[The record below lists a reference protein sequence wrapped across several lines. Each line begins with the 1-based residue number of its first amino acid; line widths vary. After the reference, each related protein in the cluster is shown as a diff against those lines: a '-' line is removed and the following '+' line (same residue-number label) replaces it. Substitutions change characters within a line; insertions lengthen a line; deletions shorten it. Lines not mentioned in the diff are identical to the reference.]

1 MKHRNLTR
9 LAAFLLAGA
18 TMIGFVSCTDKTTET
33 ETETQAVTETV
44 TETTITTETETK
56 IETETEIESESE
68 VESEVDTEM
77 DSDTETESQTE
88 TQAVT
93 EMATEAETEIESE
106 IETEI
111 ETELEVEPEIES
123 EIESESEFDSET
135 ETEGEVMMQMSALS
149 EMMQPIFGGNL
160 VRNETVMFMEKGD
173 VKSLLYPIGEIVSVT
188 SYDCTRTYVEGV
200 DYEVVNG
207 QLKVLE
213 GSSIPCITAEVYYN
227 YPGSIIQ
234 VDGQD
239 IFWGENAIQPYQVN
253 VTYTHE
259 STWTGYAQQSYSDL
273 YASFIAKLE
282 AGEDVT
288 IVFYGDS
295 ITYGANASWLA
306 GEEPNQYPYPVLFTH
321 ALADLFGYTVKHAD
335 YSYLTPS
342 EGLTGAPV
350 PPEED
355 YVAGDRGV
363 ITYINVSEGGEN
375 SNTGSYPN
383 KMQSYLVDPI
393 TEHGCDLFVLAYGM
407 NDNTSNINRND
418 ERIYNKVWSVA
429 PDAAVMLVS
438 TMVPQPGSN
447 VYREQYKQEDN
458 LLNFIKPLQRK
469 NKPIAVACMTSVS
482 LSILE
487 TKTFS
492 DYSGNNVNHP
502 NDFFNRVYAQTL
514 LQTLIGYENMR

>member
-1 MKHRNLTR
+1 MKQRNLTR
-9 LAAFLLAGA
+9 MVAILLASA
-18 TMIGFVSCTDKTTET
+18 TVIGLVACTDNTTET
-33 ETETQAVTETV
+33 ETETDTVAVTET
-44 TETTITTETETK
+44 ETETAAVSD
-56 IETETEIESESE
+56 TETQ
-68 VESEVDTEM
+68 TET
-77 DSDTETESQTE
+77 DAATESDTETET
-88 TQAVT
+88 
-93 EMATEAETEIESE
+93 
-106 IETEI
+106 
-111 ETELEVEPEIES
+111 
-123 EIESESEFDSET
+123 ET
-135 ETEGEVMMQMSALS
+135 ETEGGFHVYMSDLN
-149 EMMQPIFGGNL
+149 EMMQPIFSGNT

-213 GSSIPCITAEVYYN
+213 NSSIPCITAEVYYN

-234 VDGQD
+234 VDGKE

-259 STWTGYAQQSYSDL
+259 STWEGFKQQCHADL
-273 YASFIAKLE
+273 YADFIAKLE

-321 ALADLFGYTVKHAD
+321 ALADLYDYTVYHAD
-335 YSYLTPS
+335 YSHLTPS
-342 EGLTGAPV
+342 QGLTGAPL
-350 PPEED
+350 PPAD
-355 YVAGDRGV
+355 NYVAGTRGT

-383 KMQSYLVDPI
+383 KMESYLVDPI

-407 NDNTSNINRND
+407 NDNTDNINRND
-418 ERIYNKVWSVA
+418 ERIYKKVWSVA
-429 PDAAVMLVS
+429 PDAAVMLVA

-447 VYREQYKQEDN
+447 VYREQYKQEAN
-458 LLNFIKPLQRK
+458 LLSFIKSSQKRD

>member
-9 LAAFLLAGA
+9 LAALLLAGA
-18 TMIGFVSCTDKTTET
+18 TMIGFVACTDNTTET
-33 ETETQAVTETV
+33 ETETKTVTETV

-56 IETETEIESESE
+56 IETEIDTEVESAMETDM
-68 VESEVDTEM
+68 ESEVDTEI
-77 DSDTETESQTE
+77 QTE
-88 TQAVT
+88 AQTEAQT
-93 EMATEAETEIESE
+93 EMEF
-106 IETEI
+106 
-111 ETELEVEPEIES
+111 
-123 EIESESEFDSET
+123 ESESEFET
-135 ETEGEVMMQMSALS
+135 ETEGEVTMQMSALS
-149 EMMQPIFGGNL
+149 EMMQPIFAGNT

-234 VDGQD
+234 VDGQE

-259 STWTGYAQQSYSDL
+259 STWTGYTQQSYSDL

-306 GEEPNQYPYPVLFTH
+306 GEEPNQYPYPILFTH
-321 ALADLFGYTVKHAD
+321 ALADLFGYTVQHAD
-335 YSYLTPS
+335 YSYLTAS
-342 EGLTGAPV
+342 AGLTGAPV
-350 PPEED
+350 PPDED

-407 NDNTSNINRND
+407 NDDTSNINRND

-447 VYREQYKQEDN
+447 IYREQYKQEDN

>member
-1 MKHRNLTR
+1 MKHRTLTR

-18 TMIGFVSCTDKTTET
+18 TMLGLVACVGTTPGET
-33 ETETQAVTETV
+33 ETETKTVTETV
-44 TETTITTETETK
+44 TETEID
-56 IETETEIESESE
+56 TEIDTEVDTEADTEVESAMETDM
-68 VESEVDTEM
+68 ESEVDTEI
-77 DSDTETESQTE
+77 QTE
-88 TQAVT
+88 AQTEAQT
-93 EMATEAETEIESE
+93 EM
-106 IETEI
+106 
-111 ETELEVEPEIES
+111 EL
-123 EIESESEFDSET
+123 ESESEFETET
-135 ETEGEVMMQMSALS
+135 ETEGEVTMQMSALS
-149 EMMQPIFGGNL
+149 EMMQPIFAGNT

-173 VKSLLYPIGEIVSVT
+173 VKSLLYPISEVVSVT
-188 SYDCTRTYVEGV
+188 SYDCTRTYVEGE

-213 GSSIPCITAEVYYN
+213 GSSIPCITADVYYN

-259 STWTGYAQQSYSDL
+259 STWTGYTQQSYSDL

-306 GEEPNQYPYPVLFTH
+306 GEEPNQYPYPILFTH
-321 ALADLFGYTVKHAD
+321 ALADLFGYTVQHAD
-335 YSYLTPS
+335 YSYLTAS
-342 EGLTGAPV
+342 AGLTGAPV
-350 PPEED
+350 PPDED

-407 NDNTSNINRND
+407 NDDTSNINRND

>member
-18 TMIGFVSCTDKTTET
+18 TMLGLVACVGTTPGET
-33 ETETQAVTETV
+33 ETETKTVTETV
-44 TETTITTETETK
+44 TETEID
-56 IETETEIESESE
+56 TEIDTEVDTEADTEVESAMETDM
-68 VESEVDTEM
+68 ESEVDTEI
-77 DSDTETESQTE
+77 QTE
-88 TQAVT
+88 AQTEAQT
-93 EMATEAETEIESE
+93 EM
-106 IETEI
+106 
-111 ETELEVEPEIES
+111 EL
-123 EIESESEFDSET
+123 ESESEFETET
-135 ETEGEVMMQMSALS
+135 ETEGEVTMQMSALS
-149 EMMQPIFGGNL
+149 EMMQPIFAGNT

-173 VKSLLYPIGEIVSVT
+173 VKSLLYPISEVVSVT
-188 SYDCTRTYVEGV
+188 SYDCTRTYVEGE

-259 STWTGYAQQSYSDL
+259 STWTGYTQQSYSDL

-306 GEEPNQYPYPVLFTH
+306 GEEPNQYPYPILFTH
-321 ALADLFGYTVKHAD
+321 ALADLFGYTVQHAD
-335 YSYLTPS
+335 YSYLTAS
-342 EGLTGAPV
+342 AGLTGAPV
-350 PPEED
+350 PPDED

-407 NDNTSNINRND
+407 NDDTSNINRND